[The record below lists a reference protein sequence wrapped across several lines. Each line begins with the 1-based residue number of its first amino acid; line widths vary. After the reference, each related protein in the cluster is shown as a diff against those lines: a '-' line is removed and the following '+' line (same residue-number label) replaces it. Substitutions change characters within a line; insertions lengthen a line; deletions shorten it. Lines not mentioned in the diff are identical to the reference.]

1 MFSVHL
7 DQAIFNMLIMV
18 IFIML
23 CSGAVAVVM
32 SLVTNRL
39 QEACYRY
46 FKNMMPSLEKYD
58 VCDLNEIQRLYEN
71 FTNQKSKYEAF
82 IKQSPV
88 PLKEQHFY
96 DYWKLMF
103 PINYE
108 GPIAYLRS
116 LSLAGVMSFFVCLLI
131 SLTGLTLDASL
142 HENANRVMWMTLCVI
157 SIHLLLLIYLLW
169 ESLLSS
175 NRTQMNS
182 LIRMGKGKRL
192 RLCDISNVLINPF
205 FAEIVQLSGRKKHND
220 ELLLQLLNHPDA
232 ECSLSINNLLID
244 YFEASGQG
252 PIQSLQS
259 IPPHLHSRALPLI
272 CGSSRTYPLGTL
284 EKIELRAAV
293 MVSSKAK
300 LRKTVRP

>member
-7 DQAIFNMLIMV
+7 DQAIFIMLIMV

-23 CSGAVAVVM
+23 CSGAVSVVM
-32 SLVTNRL
+32 SLVNNTL

-46 FKNMMPSLEKYD
+46 FKSIMPSLEKYD
-58 VCDLNEIQRLYEN
+58 TCDLNEIQSLYEN

-88 PLKEQHFY
+88 PLKEQCFY
-96 DYWKLMF
+96 DYWRLMF
-103 PINYE
+103 PTNCE
-108 GPIAYLRS
+108 GPIAYFRS
-116 LSLAGVMSFFVCLLI
+116 LSTAGALSFFVCLLI
-131 SLTGLTLDASL
+131 TLTGVTLDTSL
-142 HENANRVMWMTLCVI
+142 HEKFNRVMWMTLCVI

-175 NRTQMNS
+175 NRSQMHS

-192 RLCDISNVLINPF
+192 RTCDISNVLINPF

-220 ELLLQLLNHPDA
+220 ELLLQLLTHPDA
-232 ECSLSINNLLID
+232 ECKLSINNLLMD
-244 YFEASGQG
+244 YFEASKQG
-252 PIQSLQS
+252 PIQSLES
-259 IPPHLHSRALPLI
+259 LPPHLHSRALPLI

-293 MVSSKAK
+293 MVSSRAK
-300 LRKTVRP
+300 LRNTIRP